1 MMVMIQLFVLLIY
14 YFDSFKIISQNTL
27 IISSLT
33 STSIVSLKYKI
44 IAIVLCKIRNVREN
58 KYI

>member
-1 MMVMIQLFVLLIY
+1 MIQLFVLLIY